1 MILKFEGIEIFEY
14 CFLYTVC
21 ADDTTF
27 FLKNE
32 NSIFHLSKR
41 FKSFSDFS
49 VLKPN
54 NANCEIA
61 GKGALKR
68 SNPAIRGLRC
78 IDLGYEAI
86 KIRARYFSHNQKTK
100 DEQNF
105 YIISNFQGVLNL
117 WRIRNLRLEGR
128 MAVFKMLAK
137 SKIVLLTL
145 LTKIAYKVAKKL
157 EKTQK
162 FFLSKISTP
171 RIKHETKKVG

>member
-1 MILKFEGIEIFEY
+1 MLP
-14 CFLYTVC
+14 LVC

-32 NSIFHLSKR
+32 NSIFHLSER
-41 FKSFSDFS
+41 FKPFSDFS

-54 NANCEIA
+54 TANCEIA
-61 GKGALKR
+61 GKGAMKG
-68 SNPAIRGLRC
+68 SNPAVCGLRC
-78 IDLGYEAI
+78 IDLRYEAI

-157 EKTQK
+157 EKTKK

>member
-1 MILKFEGIEIFEY
+1 MLP
-14 CFLYTVC
+14 LVC

-32 NSIFHLSKR
+32 NSIFHLSER
-41 FKSFSDFS
+41 FKPFSNFS

-54 NANCEIA
+54 TANCEIA
-61 GKGALKR
+61 GKGAMKG
-68 SNPAIRGLRC
+68 SNPAVCGLRC
-78 IDLGYEAI
+78 IDLRYEAI

>member
-1 MILKFEGIEIFEY
+1 MLP
-14 CFLYTVC
+14 LVC

-32 NSIFHLSKR
+32 NSIFHLSER
-41 FKSFSDFS
+41 FKPFSDFS

-54 NANCEIA
+54 TANCEIA
-61 GKGALKR
+61 GKGAMKG
-68 SNPAIRGLRC
+68 SNPAVCGLRC
-78 IDLGYEAI
+78 IDLRYEAI